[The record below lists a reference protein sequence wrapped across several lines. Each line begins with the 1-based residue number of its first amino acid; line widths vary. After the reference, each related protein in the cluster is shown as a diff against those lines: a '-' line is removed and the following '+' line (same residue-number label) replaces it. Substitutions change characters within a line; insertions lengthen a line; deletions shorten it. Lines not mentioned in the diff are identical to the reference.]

1 MPAPDPPTRPT
12 PAPRRSR
19 GRILAAVER
28 AERHRTAAR
37 ERPAAPAGVAA
48 SAILEHLGLAARSA
62 AARDVRGLLGELADE
77 GSLARARRH
86 GVEVWALTR
95 SGRRRLRAARDV
107 RLGESPQHRAWR
119 DARAAAGRQL
129 PHLRA
134 QLGRQL
140 DLARLMLAAEEA
152 PPHSDAWF
160 ELAAR
165 LRAGA
170 WRVGSAWHC
179 LREWPEPD
187 DARADVD
194 ARVEPG
200 DPAQGPAA
208 RARLRSL
215 RAGRRNP
222 RLWGERA

>member
-12 PAPRRSR
+12 PGPRRAR
-19 GRILAAVER
+19 ARILAAVDR
-28 AERHRTAAR
+28 AERHRPGAAT
-37 ERPAAPAGVAA
+37 PAGVAA
-48 SAILEHLGLAARSA
+48 SAILDHLGLPARSA
-62 AARDVRGLLGELADE
+62 ATRDVRRLLGELCDE

-95 SGRRRLRAARDV
+95 SGRRRLRRARDV

-119 DARAAAGRQL
+119 DARGAAAREL
-129 PHLRA
+129 PGLRA

-140 DLARLMLAAEEA
+140 ELARLMLAAGE

-165 LRAGA
+165 LRGAA

-179 LREWPEPD
+179 LHEWPEPD
-187 DARADVD
+187 ERRADVD
-194 ARVEPG
+194 GRVEPG
-200 DPAQGPAA
+200 DRRLDPAA
-208 RARLRSL
+208 RARRRSL
-215 RAGRRNP
+215 RAGRRNTS
-222 RLWGERA
+222 LWGERA